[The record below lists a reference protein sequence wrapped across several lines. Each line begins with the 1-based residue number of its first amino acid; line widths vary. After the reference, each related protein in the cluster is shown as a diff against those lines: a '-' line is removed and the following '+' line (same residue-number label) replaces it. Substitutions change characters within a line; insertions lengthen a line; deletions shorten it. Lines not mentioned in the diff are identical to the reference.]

1 MDVLF
6 WRIQWVHLNF
16 WRIQWALHDK
26 FFSLEIFINLLILIL
41 LFENALQFLND
52 PSIFQ
57 LSQTV
62 NIILDQ
68 SNSYNA

>member
-16 WRIQWALHDK
+16 NALHDK
-26 FFSLEIFINLLILIL
+26 FFSLEIFINLLILVL

-62 NIILDQ
+62 NIILGQ